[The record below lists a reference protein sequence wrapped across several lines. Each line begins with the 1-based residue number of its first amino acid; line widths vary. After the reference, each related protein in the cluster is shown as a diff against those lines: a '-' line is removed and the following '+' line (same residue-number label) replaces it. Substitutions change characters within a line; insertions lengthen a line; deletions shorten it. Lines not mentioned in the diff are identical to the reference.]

1 MLFSFCSSRDGASSI
16 CCIAR
21 PLIAVLK
28 VRSRRRTFSRARSL
42 LSPPP
47 SLSPPRSP
55 PPPSLSLSLSL
66 SLLLSRRVRART
78 PVHAA
83 CAVQGRAR
91 LYACLFLLLFREP
104 WLTVS
109 SFVIDGERTAGAPA
123 EVNLTVVIS
132 LFISAYVNIGGT
144 LRGIR
149 ILCAGSDARACIRM
163 PTYRALSY
171 ASVFINDKSR
181 AARVIVMEL

>member
-42 LSPPP
+42 LSPSLPL
-47 SLSPPRSP
+47 SLSRPFSLSLSLAL
-55 PPPSLSLSLSL
+55 SLSLSLSL
-66 SLLLSRRVRART
+66 SLFLSRRVRART

-104 WLTVS
+104 WLYRLLIRDRRRTDRWRAS
-109 SFVIDGERTAGAPA
+109 RGKLNGSNFVI
-123 EVNLTVVIS
+123 
-132 LFISAYVNIGGT
+132 YIGICKY
-144 LRGIR
+144 RRHARRCRYIVRR
-149 ILCAGSDARACIRM
+149 I
-163 PTYRALSY
+163 
-171 ASVFINDKSR
+171 
-181 AARVIVMEL
+181 